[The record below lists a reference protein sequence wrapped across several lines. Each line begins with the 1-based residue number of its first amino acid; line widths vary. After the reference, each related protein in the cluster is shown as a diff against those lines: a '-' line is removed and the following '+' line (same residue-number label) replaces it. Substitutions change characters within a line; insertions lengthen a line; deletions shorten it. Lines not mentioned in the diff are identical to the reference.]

1 MTMESVMLTARV
13 SWDSD
18 HFVAKVDQLPLE
30 CDGES
35 LEEAQDQLIQMMR
48 SWIEENDG
56 TDTLEELLA
65 DAGFPDVA
73 EDTELQLE
81 FVDELGV
88 AE

>member
-30 CDGES
+30 CEGEA

-81 FVDELGV
+81 FVDEPGV

>member
-1 MTMESVMLTARV
+1 M
-13 SWDSD
+13 
-18 HFVAKVDQLPLE
+18 
-30 CDGES
+30 
-35 LEEAQDQLIQMMR
+35 IQMMR

-81 FVDELGV
+81 FVDEPGV

>member
-1 MTMESVMLTARV
+1 MTMESVMLMARV

-35 LEEAQDQLIQMMR
+35 FEEAQDQLIQMMR

-81 FVDELGV
+81 FVDEPGV

>member
-18 HFVAKVDQLPLE
+18 HFVAKVDQLPLQ
-30 CDGES
+30 CDAES

-81 FVDELGV
+81 FVDEPGV

>member
-13 SWDSD
+13 SWYSD
-18 HFVAKVDQLPLE
+18 HFVAKVDQLPLQ
-30 CDGES
+30 CDGGS

-56 TDTLEELLA
+56 TDTLGELLA
-65 DAGFPDVA
+65 DAGFPGVA
-73 EDTELQLE
+73 EETELQLE
-81 FVDELGV
+81 FVDEPGV

>member
-1 MTMESVMLTARV
+1 MEPVMLTAHV
-13 SWDSD
+13 TWDSD
-18 HFVAKVDQLPLE
+18 RFIAKVDQLPLE
-30 CDGES
+30 SVGES
-35 LEEAQDQLIQMMR
+35 VEEAQDQLIQMMR

-81 FVDELGV
+81 FVD
-88 AE
+88 

>member
-13 SWDSD
+13 TWDSD
-18 HFVAKVDQLPLE
+18 HFVAKVDQLALE

-81 FVDELGV
+81 FVDEPGV

>member
-13 SWDSD
+13 SWYSD
-18 HFVAKVDQLPLE
+18 HFGAKVEQLPLE

-56 TDTLEELLA
+56 TDTMEELLA

-81 FVDELGV
+81 FVDEPGV

>member
-1 MTMESVMLTARV
+1 MTMELVMLTARV

-81 FVDELGV
+81 FVDEPGV

>member
-30 CDGES
+30 CDGAS

-81 FVDELGV
+81 FVDEPGV

>member
-13 SWDSD
+13 TWASD
-18 HFVAKVDQLPLE
+18 RFVAKVDQLQLE
-30 CDGES
+30 SEGKS
-35 LEEAQDQLIQMMR
+35 VEEAQDQLIQIMR

-56 TDTLEELLA
+56 TDTLEQLLA

-81 FVDELGV
+81 FVD
-88 AE
+88 